1 MSVWKNFTPIE
12 RAGRIRKW
20 PRKRPFAFLA
30 GLSLTLRCRPCCK
43 RNAMA
48 LSLARIIHQT
58 G

>member
-12 RAGRIRKW
+12 CAGRIRKW
-20 PRKRPFAFLA
+20 PRKRPFEFLA
-30 GLSLTLRCRPCCK
+30 DLSPAPRCRPCCK

-48 LSLARIIHQT
+48 LSLARIIHQS